1 METAANAR
9 GHACKSFLFL
19 QKAKVEMRSDNFP
32 SQITGTVY
40 GVILND
46 SGSLQRI
53 GVALAEAPYKGA
65 PKAPVLYIK
74 PANTRVGNDAAIS
87 LPAGADAV
95 EIGATIGVVIGA
107 PAARVTL
114 ENAAASVAGYVLVAD
129 LSLPHASYYRPAIR
143 EKCFDASCVIASDL
157 LPAEKFAEL
166 RALQIST
173 QINGKQVDTWSL
185 ADLLRSIPELLR
197 DVSEFMTLQRG
208 DLLLAGVK
216 WQAPQATQGDQ
227 VTLTAA
233 GFGELHFRIAA
244 AGSDE

>member
-1 METAANAR
+1 
-9 GHACKSFLFL
+9 
-19 QKAKVEMRSDNFP
+19 MRPDNFP

-53 GVALAEAPYKGA
+53 GAALTEAPYKGA

-74 PANTRVGNDAAIS
+74 PANTRVGGGAAIS
-87 LPAGADAV
+87 LPAGANAV
-95 EIGATIGVVIGA
+95 EIGATIGIVIGA
-107 PAARVTL
+107 PAARITL
-114 ENAAASVAGYVLVAD
+114 ENASASIAGYVLVAD

-157 LPAEKFAEL
+157 LPSEKFAEL
-166 RALQIST
+166 HTLQIAT
-173 QINGKQVDTWSL
+173 HINGKQVDSWAL

-197 DVSEFMTLQRG
+197 DISEFMTLQRG

-216 WQAPQATQGDQ
+216 WQAPQAAQGDQ
-227 VTLTAA
+227 VKLVAA
-233 GFGELHFRIAA
+233 GCGELNFRIAA
-244 AGSDE
+244 GSDK